1 MYLRGD
7 FCELFCTLLHIDRN
21 LDLLSLSG
29 AAPCVLPP
37 NSKTSSSFGHSPLRS
52 ATEINFHSTPVTE
65 IKKRLEIIE
74 ALQLILYFSIIG
86 RPDALVSLFM
96 IAWPTPCSG
105 KTSP

>member
-1 MYLRGD
+1 MYLRGG
-7 FCELFCTLLHIDRN
+7 FCELFCTLLHSDRN
-21 LDLLSLSG
+21 LDFLSHSG
-29 AAPCVLPP
+29 
-37 NSKTSSSFGHSPLRS
+37 
-52 ATEINFHSTPVTE
+52 TE

-86 RPDALVSLFM
+86 RPDAFVSLFM